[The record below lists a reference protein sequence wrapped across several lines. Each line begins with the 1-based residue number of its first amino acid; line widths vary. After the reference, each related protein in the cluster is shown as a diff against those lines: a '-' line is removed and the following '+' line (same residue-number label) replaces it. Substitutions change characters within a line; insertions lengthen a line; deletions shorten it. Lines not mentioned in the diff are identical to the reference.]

1 MTERGGSRRPPIY
14 VAGLAATI
22 GSLTIALA
30 CGTGEPRRR
39 SSVAAS
45 LRVGV
50 SQWSAAT
57 NPLQGLRQMRQIL
70 LVEGLAR
77 TGEDGRLQPVLA
89 EAVTVAADH
98 RSVLVKLRRGVKFHD
113 GSPADAAAIAAVLP
127 DALRGFLG
135 FAFSDIDYIRPNDS
149 DSVEI
154 GFRESSPLLTEALEV
169 SIQKPNG
176 ASTGP
181 FAPAGDAPNR
191 FPANRDYYLG
201 VPSLSALEVESYP
214 TVRAA
219 WAELLRNRIDM
230 LWEVAPDALASMEK
244 ANSISVFTFTR
255 RYQYL
260 MALNPRMAALKS
272 SAVRRALNLAVDRSV
287 VVRNALNSY
296 GVASTG
302 PLWPRNWAMPSNA
315 AQFRPDPAT
324 ATTLLKG
331 AHLKFSC
338 LIPPDA
344 PYERLALEVKR
355 QLALVGVEMIPEE
368 VSYDEQSKRAESGNY
383 EAILTE
389 LISGPTLVRPYLV
402 WHSNG
407 PFNWGRFGNAT
418 VDSAL
423 DRLRHAA
430 SDDEVRAAVGGVQ
443 QAFVDDPP
451 AVFLAWSVRARAISK
466 RFDVQAEEGRD
477 VLSTIRLWK
486 PAGISQRASRN

>member
-1 MTERGGSRRPPIY
+1 MDLPAGGNGRWTRVVTTATVIAVAVAIGGCRERERKTNVLST
-14 VAGLAATI
+14 AT
-22 GSLTIALA
+22 
-30 CGTGEPRRR
+30 
-39 SSVAAS
+39 
-45 LRVGV
+45 LRVGLGQV
-50 SQWSAAT
+50 SAT
-57 NPLQGLRQMRQIL
+57 SSFQGLRQLSQLL

-77 TGEDGRLQPVLA
+77 TGEDGRLQPSLA
-89 EAVTVAADH
+89 ESLSVRADRRTV
-98 RSVLVKLRRGVKFHD
+98 VIKLRPKVTFQD
-113 GSPADAAAIAAVLP
+113 GTLADGPAIAALLP
-127 DALRGFLG
+127 AALKSFLG
-135 FAFSDIDYIRPNDS
+135 FAYADVDRIVAPSSDV
-149 DSVEI
+149 VEI
-154 GFRESSPLLTEALEV
+154 GFRGSSPLLTEALEV

-176 ASTGP
+176 VSTGP
-181 FAPAGDAPNR
+181 FEPAQGAENEWR
-191 FPANRDYYLG
+191 ANPDYYLG
-201 VPSLSALEVESYP
+201 VPAVTHVRVESYP
-214 TVRAA
+214 SVRAA

-230 LWEVAPDALASMEK
+230 LWEVAPDALASLEN

-260 MALNPRMAALKS
+260 MALNPAVRALKS
-272 SAVRRALNLAVDRSV
+272 ASVRRALNSAVDRGL

-296 GVASTG
+296 GIPSTG
-302 PLWPRNWAMPSNA
+302 PLWPRNWAMSSDA
-315 AQFRPDPAT
+315 AQFRFDPAA
-324 ATTLLKG
+324 ATSQLKG

-344 PYERLALEVKR
+344 PYERLALEMKR

-368 VSYDEQSKRAESGNY
+368 VSYDEQSKRAESGDY

-402 WHSNG
+402 WHSKG

-423 DRLRHAA
+423 DHLRHAA

>member
-1 MTERGGSRRPPIY
+1 
-14 VAGLAATI
+14 
-22 GSLTIALA
+22 
-30 CGTGEPRRR
+30 
-39 SSVAAS
+39 
-45 LRVGV
+45 
-50 SQWSAAT
+50 
-57 NPLQGLRQMRQIL
+57 MRQIL

-77 TGEDGRLQPVLA
+77 TGEDGRLQPLLA
-89 EAVTVAADH
+89 EAVTVAADR
-98 RSVLVKLRRGVKFHD
+98 RSVLVKLRHGVKFHD
-113 GSPADAAAIAAVLP
+113 GSPADAAAIAAILP
-127 DALRGFLG
+127 EALRGFLG
-135 FAFSDIDYIRPNDS
+135 FAYSDIADIRPKDS

-181 FAPAGDAPNR
+181 FAPTSDSPNR

-201 VPSLSALEVESYP
+201 VPSLREFEVESYP

-230 LWEVAPDALASMEK
+230 LWEVAPDALSSMEK

-260 MALNPRMAALKS
+260 MALNPRMPALKS
-272 SAVRRALNLAVDRSV
+272 ATVRRALNLAIDRSV

-302 PLWPRNWAMPSNA
+302 PLWPRNWAMPSDA
-315 AQFRPDPAT
+315 AQFRPDPAAAT
-324 ATTLLKG
+324 ALLKG

-344 PYERLALEVKR
+344 PYERLALELKR
-355 QLALVGVEMIPEE
+355 QLALVGVEMVPEE
-368 VSYDEQSKRAESGNY
+368 VSYDEQSKRGESGNY
-383 EAILTE
+383 EAMLTE

-402 WHSNG
+402 WHSKG

-418 VDSAL
+418 VDGAL
-423 DRLRHAA
+423 DRIRHAS
-430 SDDEVRAAVGGVQ
+430 SDDEVRAAVGGIQ

-451 AVFLAWSVRARAISK
+451 AVFLAWSVRARAVSK

-486 PAGISQRASRN
+486 PASASQRPSRN